1 MTTKMIMV
9 MKKIVCYD
17 NCARVHIKQFKF
29 SNSFHLLL
37 KKIMYEKIS
46 QLSEEITIFYCISW
60 SVAVF
65 VDLNCVWAVEKRK
78 FYLLDA
84 IVLKALQ
91 DFFFFTF
98 RLSRKNA
105 FYSILWKSHKYHIRI
120 YMENAHAFQQLL
132 MLSFI

>member
-1 MTTKMIMV
+1 MTKMIM
-9 MKKIVCYD
+9 MKKKIVCYD
-17 NCARVHIKQFKF
+17 NCVRVHIKQFKF

-46 QLSEEITIFYCISW
+46 QLSEEITILYCISW

-65 VDLNCVWAVEKRK
+65 VDLKCIWDVEKRK
-78 FYLLDA
+78 FYLLGAA

-98 RLSRKNA
+98 RLSRKKC
-105 FYSILWKSHKYHIRI
+105 ILLNSV
-120 YMENAHAFQQLL
+120 EVT
-132 MLSFI
+132 